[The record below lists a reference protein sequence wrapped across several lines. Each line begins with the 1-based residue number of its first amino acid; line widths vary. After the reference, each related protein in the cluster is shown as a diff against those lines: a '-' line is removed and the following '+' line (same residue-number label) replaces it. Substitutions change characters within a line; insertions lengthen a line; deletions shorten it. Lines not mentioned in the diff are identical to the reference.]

1 MNNVQWSGFL
11 EGIPNLI
18 VALLVLLIGWII
30 AKAIEKGVKKG
41 LEKTDLDDKLFSG
54 GKERRND
61 NKKWTSEKIISKV
74 VYWIVLIF
82 VFVIFF
88 NILNLDIIAAP
99 LSDMLSTLF
108 AAIPNILVHSV
119 YRWEGKVVEDGETLL
134 LLKSTRDM
142 LPELTAAVRELH
154 SYSVPCV
161 TAFDV
166 VGGNADYIQWVAD
179 SVGPESRAAD

>member
-1 MNNVQWSGFL
+1 M
-11 EGIPNLI
+11 
-18 VALLVLLIGWII
+18 
-30 AKAIEKGVKKG
+30 
-41 LEKTDLDDKLFSG
+41 
-54 GKERRND
+54 
-61 NKKWTSEKIISKV
+61 
-74 VYWIVLIF
+74 
-82 VFVIFF
+82 
-88 NILNLDIIAAP
+88 
-99 LSDMLSTLF
+99 SD
-108 AAIPNILVHSV
+108 AILVYVTTAGEEEARRIGRALVEKRLAACANIVPAIRSV